1 MIVSPSRARR
11 SIAGASANWLGRAT
25 ATSIAVVLLS
35 VAVGCAP
42 AHVPPPEPVAKVP
55 EQVFPH
61 LVLKLGERK
70 VYLIEKA
77 GTPGEAFPV
86 AVGRHPWPTPVGKF
100 EIFDM
105 VENPDFIVF
114 DWNNPEK
121 MHRRIPPGPNNPLG
135 LRWIGFANAYGWEIG
150 FHGTTKPELLGQA
163 VSHGCVRMKNADV
176 VKLFAKVKIGTPV
189 TVEP

>member
-1 MIVSPSRARR
+1 LARR
-11 SIAGASANWLGRAT
+11 LGRAT
-25 ATSIAVVLLS
+25 AASIAALMLS
-35 VAVGCAP
+35 GVVGCGLVE
-42 AHVPPPEPVAKVP
+42 HVPPPAAPVAKAP

-70 VYLIEKA
+70 VYLIEEA
-77 GTPGEAFPV
+77 GKPGEAFPV
-86 AVGRHPWPTPVGKF
+86 AIGRHPWPTPVGKF
-100 EIFDM
+100 EVFDM

-121 MHRRIPPGPNNPLG
+121 LHRRIPPGPNNPLG

-163 VSHGCVRMKNADV
+163 VSHGCVRMKNPDV
-176 VKLFAKVKIGTPV
+176 VKIFAKVKIGTPV